1 MAAAVMA
8 AAVIAAVVVAAAVRM
23 NKHTDFALN
32 KREVAG
38 EEDTG
43 S

>member
-1 MAAAVMA
+1 MAVAVMAVAVIA
-8 AAVIAAVVVAAAVRM
+8 AAVIAAAVRM

-38 EEDTG
+38 EDDTG
-43 S
+43 N